1 MPSRS
6 LAASEL
12 GQAEIQKALTT
23 KGWSREGLAKE
34 AAVSRATA
42 INFCTGKK
50 IDRKNFV
57 RFCEL
62 LELDWEIIAGF
73 KAADDPIPASQS
85 AEAVDLDVL
94 VQQVRSYLQAD
105 VKKRCGWMKV
115 LNMTYPIET
124 SAIYTDVN
132 LLGKP
137 LHLRSF
143 RELER
148 SLPEFDSE
156 NFDRLWLG
164 QAIEDQRR
172 DGIETVQDTNL
183 LMILGAPG
191 AGKSTFLKRLAML
204 CYGEDAAHFQALM
217 PFFVTLKEFAEAEGQ
232 PNLLNYLA
240 SLGNAAVG
248 AETIATILKANRG
261 LVLLDGL
268 DEVLERDRDCTIDQI
283 RTFADTYDRNHIII
297 TCRIAAREYTFTRFT
312 DVEIASFNTE
322 QIADFAY
329 KWFCAKEDE
338 ETAGDFLSALEE
350 RPPIKELATNPLLLT
365 LLCLEFEID
374 RAFPSSRAEL
384 YERGLEV
391 LFTRWDTS
399 RKIKRE
405 EVYKK
410 LPVKRKKE
418 LLGQLGYAMFDR
430 GEYLFKQRLAEE
442 QISGYIANLPDAQTD
457 PEALLVDSRAV
468 LKSIESQHGLLT
480 ERASHIYSFSH
491 LTFQEYFTAQQIV
504 QVQSLQDPQGA
515 IDRLLD
521 HLDEPRWKEVFFLVV
536 EQLPSADYLLKQM
549 KQKIDELLVGDE
561 KLQQFLK
568 WVQQKSE
575 SVEVLYK
582 PAAVRAFYFDLDITR
597 DLDLDLA
604 HNLDLVLALALTR
617 TIDRTLDLD
626 LDLNLDFDLTHD
638 LDLTRARARAFARAF
653 VRGRR
658 IAPSLDLDLARAL
671 AYDLDLALDR
681 DRDDELKRTLQQLR
695 DELPETSEKKQYQI
709 KKWWKANGEQWTK
722 RLRQVTMERRN
733 IGHDWQFTES
743 EIQRLNQ
750 YYKANK
756 LLVEC
761 LNSECYVSR
770 SLREEIESTLLLPIA
785 SLSTVD

>member
-1 MPSRS
+1 MARS
-6 LAASEL
+6 IAASQEGIERIKAAL
-12 GQAEIQKALTT
+12 SCSQEKFAQKLNISPATL
-23 KGWSREGLAKE
+23 KKVLRAKP
-34 AAVSRATA
+34 
-42 INFCTGKK
+42 
-50 IDRKNFV
+50 IDRAI
-57 RFCEL
+57 FCKICGEVQI
-62 LELDWEIIAGF
+62 DWREVVQPSDIADEIEESI
-73 KAADDPIPASQS
+73 DT
-85 AEAVDLDVL
+85 L
-94 VQQVRSYLQAD
+94 VQSTRSRLHDD

-115 LNMTYPIET
+115 LNMTYPIES

-148 SLPEFDSE
+148 SLPEFAAE
-156 NFDRLWLG
+156 NFDRFWLG
-164 QAIEDQRR
+164 QALRDQRR
-172 DGIETVQDTNL
+172 DGIETVRDTNL

-204 CYGEDAAHFQALM
+204 CYGEEVIHFQTLV
-217 PFFVTLKEFAEAEGQ
+217 PLFVTLKEFAEAEGQ

-240 SLGNAAVG
+240 SLGNAVVD
-248 AETIATILKANRG
+248 AETIATLLNHDRG

-268 DEVLERDRDCTIDQI
+268 DEVLERDRDRVIDQI
-283 RTFADTYDRNHIII
+283 RAFADTYDRNHIVI

-312 DVEIASFNTE
+312 DVEIASFSDE
-322 QIADFAY
+322 QIADFAH

-338 ETAGDFLSALEE
+338 ETAADFLGALNE
-350 RPPIKELATNPLLLT
+350 RQPIKELATNPLLLT

-442 QISGYIANLPDAQTD
+442 QISGYIANLPDAKTD
-457 PEALLVDSRAV
+457 PEALLVDSFAV

-480 ERASHIYSFSH
+480 ERASRIYSFSH

-504 QVQSLQDPQGA
+504 QVHSLQDPQGA
-515 IDRLLD
+515 IDRLLG
-521 HLDEPRWKEVFFLVV
+521 HLHEPRWREVFFLVV
-536 EQLPSADYLLKQM
+536 EQLPNADYLLQQM
-549 KQKIDELLVGDE
+549 KQRIDRLMSED
-561 KLQQFLK
+561 KLQQLLK

-575 SVEVLYK
+575 SVEAPYK
-582 PAAVRAFYFDLDITR
+582 PAAVRDFYLACALILALARAFT
-597 DLDLDLA
+597 LDLELELKLTLELECEL
-604 HNLDLVLALALTR
+604 NRVLDRELALAL
-617 TIDRTLDLD
+617 DRVLECELTL
-626 LDLNLDFDLTHD
+626 
-638 LDLTRARARAFARAF
+638 
-653 VRGRR
+653 
-658 IAPSLDLDLARAL
+658 AL
-671 AYDLDLALDR
+671 ALAFALDR
-681 DRDDELKRTLQQLR
+681 DRDFERELELELALDRVLALKLDDELKRKIQQLR
-695 DELPETSEKKQYQI
+695 DELPDTSWRKQGQF
-709 KKWWKANGEQWTK
+709 KKWWKSNSERWVEQ
-722 RLRQVTMERRN
+722 LQEVAIEHRN
-733 IGHDWQFTES
+733 IGHDWQFTDE
-743 EIQRLNQ
+743 QKQQLTQ
-750 YYKANK
+750 YYEANK
-756 LLVEC
+756 FLVEC

-770 SLREEIESTLLLPIA
+770 SVREEIEATLLLPIA
-785 SLSTVD
+785 

>member
-1 MPSRS
+1 MARS
-6 LAASEL
+6 IAASQE
-12 GQAEIQKALTT
+12 GIERIKAALSCSQVKFAQNLDISTT
-23 KGWSREGLAKE
+23 TL
-34 AAVSRATA
+34 
-42 INFCTGKK
+42 KK
-50 IDRKNFV
+50 FFRGEPIDREI
-57 RFCEL
+57 FCKICGEVQIGWRDVVQL
-62 LELDWEIIAGF
+62 SDIADEAEESLDT
-73 KAADDPIPASQS
+73 
-85 AEAVDLDVL
+85 L
-94 VQQVRSYLQAD
+94 VQSTRSRLQED

-115 LNMTYPIET
+115 LNMTYPIES

-143 RELER
+143 GELER
-148 SLPEFDSE
+148 SLPEFAAE
-156 NFDRLWLG
+156 NFNRFWLG
-164 QAIEDQRR
+164 QAIRDQRR

-204 CYGEDAAHFQALM
+204 CYGEEVTHFQTLL

-240 SLGNAAVG
+240 SLGNAAVD
-248 AETIATILKANRG
+248 AETIASLLNHNRG

-268 DEVLERDRDCTIDQI
+268 DEVLERDRDRVIDQI
-283 RTFADTYDRNHIII
+283 RAFADTYDRNHIVI

-312 DVEIASFNTE
+312 DVEIASFSDE
-322 QIADFAY
+322 QIADFAH

-338 ETAGDFLSALEE
+338 ETAADFLGALEE
-350 RPPIKELATNPLLLT
+350 RPPIKELAMNPLLLT

-418 LLGQLGYAMFDR
+418 LLGQLGYVMFDR

-457 PEALLVDSRAV
+457 PEALLVDSSAV

-504 QVQSLQDPQGA
+504 QVHSLQDPQGA

-521 HLDEPRWKEVFFLVV
+521 HLHEPRWREVFFLVV
-536 EQLPSADYLLKQM
+536 EQLPDADYLLQQM
-549 KQKIDELLVGDE
+549 KQRIDRLTVGD
-561 KLQQFLK
+561 KFQQFLQ

-575 SVEVLYK
+575 SVEAPYK
-582 PAAVRAFYFDLDITR
+582 PAAIRAFYFALARAFDLDR
-597 DLDLDLA
+597 
-604 HNLDLVLALALTR
+604 ALA
-617 TIDRTLDLD
+617 LDLD
-626 LDLNLDFDLTHD
+626 LDRAPAPALD
-638 LDLTRARARAFARAF
+638 RARALAR
-653 VRGRR
+653 
-658 IAPSLDLDLARAL
+658 DLDRDRDYDLNRALDRALAFDRDYALARAL
-671 AYDLDLALDR
+671 ALDLTRDR
-681 DRDDELKRTLQQLR
+681 DRARALARDDELKQKLQQLH
-695 DELPETSEKKQYQI
+695 DELPDISWESRNQFRE
-709 KKWWKANGEQWTK
+709 WWKANGEQWTAQ
-722 RLRQVTMERRN
+722 LREVTIAHRN
-733 IGHDWQFTES
+733 IGHDWQFTDEQ
-743 EIQRLNQ
+743 EQQLNQ
-750 YYKANK
+750 YYEANK
-756 LLVEC
+756 LLVDC

-770 SLREEIESTLLLPIA
+770 SLREEIEATLLLPIA
-785 SLSTVD
+785 

>member
-1 MPSRS
+1 MSSRS

-23 KGWSREGLAKE
+23 QGLSREDLAK
-34 AAVSRATA
+34 AAAASRATV
-42 INFCTGKK
+42 INFCTGKNV
-50 IDRKNFV
+50 DRKNFV
-57 RFCEL
+57 RFCKL
-62 LELDWEIIAGF
+62 LELDWEIIAGS
-73 KAADDPIPASQS
+73 KAANDAISAPQS
-85 AEAVDLDVL
+85 AEAVDLDAL
-94 VQQVRSYLQAD
+94 VQQVRSRLHHD

-115 LNMTYPIET
+115 LNMTYPIES

-148 SLPEFDSE
+148 SLPEFAAE
-156 NFDRLWLG
+156 NFDRFWLG
-164 QAIEDQRR
+164 QAIRDQRR

-204 CYGEDAAHFQALM
+204 CYGEEVTHFQTLV
-217 PFFVTLKEFAEAEGQ
+217 PLFVTLKEFAEAEGQ

-240 SLGNAAVG
+240 SLGNAAVD
-248 AETIATILKANRG
+248 AETIASLLKANLG

-268 DEVLERDRDCTIDQI
+268 DEVLERDRDWTINQI
-283 RTFADTYDRNHIII
+283 CTFADTYDQNHIII
-297 TCRIAAREYTFTRFT
+297 TCRIAAREYTFKQFT
-312 DVEIASFNTE
+312 DVEVASFSTK
-322 QIADFAY
+322 QIADFAH

-338 ETAGDFLSALEE
+338 ETATDFLSALEE

-365 LLCLEFEID
+365 LLCLEFEND

-457 PEALLVDSRAV
+457 PEALLVDSFAV

-504 QVQSLQDPQGA
+504 QVHSLQDSQGA

-521 HLDEPRWKEVFFLVV
+521 HLHEPRWREVFFLVV
-536 EQLPSADYLLKQM
+536 EQLPNADYLLQQM
-549 KQKIDELLVGDE
+549 KQSIDELLFGDE
-561 KLQQFLK
+561 KLQQFLEWLK
-568 WVQQKSE
+568 QKTKLVQT
-575 SVEVLYK
+575 
-582 PAAVRAFYFDLDITR
+582 PRNAIAVRAFYFTLILDHAIERAHIHAEFSTHGFNSDFDAFYSRVVDEVR
-597 DLDLDLA
+597 DRFNASDFINKLHDRLFASTLIHDR
-604 HNLDLVLALALTR
+604 VLAYVFSLAFSPGFKH
-617 TIDRTLDLD
+617 ICDFAASPTLDR
-626 LDLNLDFDLTHD
+626 DF
-638 LDLTRARARAFARAF
+638 
-653 VRGRR
+653 
-658 IAPSLDLDLARAL
+658 
-671 AYDLDLALDR
+671 AYDL
-681 DRDDELKRTLQQLR
+681 
-695 DELPETSEKKQYQI
+695 
-709 KKWWKANGEQWTK
+709 GF
-722 RLRQVTMERRN
+722 VTNSAE
-733 IGHDWQFTES
+733 
-743 EIQRLNQ
+743 
-750 YYKANK
+750 NK
-756 LLVEC
+756 LSNC
-761 LNSECYVSR
+761 
-770 SLREEIESTLLLPIA
+770 STQRK
-785 SLSTVD
+785 

>member
-1 MPSRS
+1 MSSRS

-12 GQAEIQKALTT
+12 GQVEIQKALTT
-23 KGWSREGLAKE
+23 KGWSREELGRKAE
-34 AAVSRATA
+34 ASRGTA
-42 INFCTGKK
+42 INFCAGKNV
-50 IDRKNFV
+50 DRKNFV
-57 RFCEL
+57 RFCKF
-62 LELDWEIIAGF
+62 LELDWEIIAGS
-73 KAADDPIPASQS
+73 KAFNQEASVLQS
-85 AEAVDLDVL
+85 TEAIDLDAL
-94 VQQVRSYLQAD
+94 AHQVQSRLHHD

-115 LNMTYPIET
+115 LNMTYPIES

-137 LHLRSF
+137 LHLRSL

-148 SLPEFDSE
+148 SLPEFAAE
-156 NFDRLWLG
+156 NFDRFWLG
-164 QAIEDQRR
+164 EVTKNQRR
-172 DGIETVQDTNL
+172 DGIETVRDTNL

-204 CYGEDAAHFQALM
+204 CYGEDAAYFQSLV
-217 PFFVTLKEFAEAEGQ
+217 PLFVTLKEFAEAEGQ

-240 SLGNAAVG
+240 SLGNAVVD
-248 AETIATILKANRG
+248 AETIATLLNANRG

-268 DEVLERDRDCTIDQI
+268 DEVLERDRDRVIDQI
-283 RTFADTYDRNHIII
+283 RAFADAYDRNHIVI
-297 TCRIAAREYTFTRFT
+297 TCRIAAREYTFTQFT
-312 DVEIASFNTE
+312 DVEIASFSDE
-322 QIADFAY
+322 QIADFAH

-338 ETAGDFLSALEE
+338 ETAADFLSALEE

-399 RKIKRE
+399 RKIKRQ

-418 LLGQLGYAMFDR
+418 LLGQLGYATFDR
-430 GEYLFKQRLAEE
+430 GEYFFKQRVAEE
-442 QISGYIANLPDAQTD
+442 QISSYIANLPDAQTD

-468 LKSIESQHGLLT
+468 LKSIEAQHGLLT

-504 QVQSLQDPQGA
+504 QVHSLQDPQGA

-521 HLDEPRWKEVFFLVV
+521 HLHEPRWKEVFFLVV
-536 EQLPSADYLLKQM
+536 EQLPNADYLLQQM
-549 KQKIDELLVGDE
+549 KQRIDELLSRDE

-575 SVEVLYK
+575 SVEAPYK
-582 PAAVRAFYFDLDITR
+582 PAAVRAFYFALDLSYN
-597 DLDLDLA
+597 LDLDLS
-604 HNLDLVLALALTR
+604 HNLDLSLDLARAFDHDRARALDRALAL
-617 TIDRTLDLD
+617 DLD
-626 LDLNLDFDLTHD
+626 H
-638 LDLTRARARAFARAF
+638 
-653 VRGRR
+653 
-658 IAPSLDLDLARAL
+658 DLDLARAFAHNLDHDLDHDL
-671 AYDLDLALDR
+671 ALDLALYFTLARALDHDPHLYLTR
-681 DRDDELKRTLQQLR
+681 VLALALALALADELKRKLQLLR
-695 DELPETSEKKQYQI
+695 DELPDTFWEKPDQFEE
-709 KKWWKANGEQWTK
+709 WWKANGKQWAEQ
-722 RLRQVTMERRN
+722 LREVTIEHRN
-733 IGHDWQFTES
+733 IGHDWQFTDEQ
-743 EIQRLNQ
+743 EQQLNQ
-750 YYKANK
+750 YYEANK

-770 SLREEIESTLLLPIA
+770 SLREEIEATLLLPIA
-785 SLSTVD
+785 